1 MDALDRRAAADC
13 LDSRITL
20 WVVGA
25 LWWRDSVRPMTAL
38 QSIHPFDRAIAVRRD
53 ADGAFLA
60 EARTDYWA
68 FVGQFGGI
76 TAATCLNALMHHPD
90 AAGQPIALTVN
101 FAAPIQEGA
110 FRLSLRRVRASRSTQ
125 HWSIEIHQGDDPDAR
140 TTATA
145 VLAERRQSWSHQPAM
160 LPPMRPVESLPEL
173 VLPDTVPWVG
183 RYRFW
188 FESGGPERSDEPL
201 SPPGTASSSYWLADA
216 IEREVDLLSLASMA
230 DTFFGRIFQVRGQI
244 VPFGTVSLTTYFH
257 SDAEELQ
264 SIATRRVIARAD
276 ARRFHRSYSDQTG
289 ELWSPDGC
297 LLATSH
303 QTAYFK
309 A

>member
-1 MDALDRRAAADC
+1 
-13 LDSRITL
+13 
-20 WVVGA
+20 
-25 LWWRDSVRPMTAL
+25 MTRQ
-38 QSIHPFDRAIAVRRD
+38 QSIHPFERAIAVRQD
-53 ADGAFLA
+53 SDGTVLA
-60 EARTDYWA
+60 EASTDYWA
-68 FVGQFGGI
+68 FMGQFGGV
-76 TAATCLNALMHHPD
+76 TAATCLNALLRHPD

-110 FRLSLRRVRASRSTQ
+110 LRLSLRRMRASKSTQ
-125 HWSIEIHQGDDPDAR
+125 HWSIEIHQGDDPEPR

-145 VLAERRQSWSHQPAM
+145 VLAERRQSWSHQPAT
-160 LPPMRPVESLPEL
+160 PPSMPPIEALREL

-188 FESGGPERSDEPL
+188 FESGAPVRSSEPL
-201 SPPGTASSSYWLADA
+201 SPPGTACSRFWLADA
-216 IEREVDLLSLASMA
+216 IERPVDMPSLASMA

-257 SDAEELQ
+257 SDADELRA
-264 SIATRRVIARAD
+264 IAAARVIGRAG
-276 ARRFHRSYSDQTG
+276 ARRFHRSYSDQSG
-289 ELWSPDGC
+289 ELWSPDGR

-303 QTAYFK
+303 QIAYFK

>member
-1 MDALDRRAAADC
+1 MT
-13 LDSRITL
+13 TL
-20 WVVGA
+20 HG
-25 LWWRDSVRPMTAL
+25 
-38 QSIHPFDRAIAVRRD
+38 IHPFDRAIAVRPD
-53 ADGAFLA
+53 VDGTIAA

-68 FVGQFGGI
+68 FVGQFGGV
-76 TAATCLNALMHHPD
+76 TAATCLNALMRHPE

-101 FAAPIQEGA
+101 FAAPIQAGA

-125 HWSIEIHQGDDPDAR
+125 HWSVEIHQGDDAEPR

-145 VLAERRQSWSHQPAM
+145 VLAERRESWSHQPATPPS
-160 LPPMRPVESLPEL
+160 LPPFEALREL

-188 FESGGPERSDEPL
+188 FESGGPVRSDAPL
-201 SPPGTASSSYWLADA
+201 SPPGSAASRFWLADA
-216 IEREVDLLSLASMA
+216 VERPVDLPALASMA

-257 SDAEELQ
+257 SDVEELRA
-264 SIATRRVIARAD
+264 IDTRRVIARAD
-276 ARRFHRSYSDQTG
+276 ARRFHRSYSDQSG
-289 ELWSPDGC
+289 ELWSPDGR

-303 QTAYFK
+303 QVAYFK

>member
-1 MDALDRRAAADC
+1 
-13 LDSRITL
+13 
-20 WVVGA
+20 
-25 LWWRDSVRPMTAL
+25 MTTQ
-38 QSIHPFDRAIAVRRD
+38 QSIHPFDRAITVRQD
-53 ADGAFLA
+53 TDGTVLA

-68 FVGQFGGI
+68 FMGQFGGI
-76 TAATCLNALMHHPD
+76 TAATCLNALLRHPD

-110 FRLSLRRVRASRSTQ
+110 FRLSLRRMRASKSTQ
-125 HWSIEIHQGDDPDAR
+125 HWSIEIHQSDDPEPR

-145 VLAERRQSWSHQPAM
+145 VLAERRQSWSHQPAT
-160 LPPMRPVESLPEL
+160 PPSMPPVEALREL

-188 FESGGPERSDEPL
+188 FESGGPIRSDEPL
-201 SPPGTASSSYWLADA
+201 SPPGTAASRFWLADA
-216 IEREVDLLSLASMA
+216 IERPLDMPGLASMA
-230 DTFFGRIFQVRGQI
+230 DTFFGRVFQVRGQI

-257 SDAEELQ
+257 SDADELR
-264 SIATRRVIARAD
+264 SIAASRVIGCAD
-276 ARRFHRSYSDQTG
+276 ARRFHRSFSDQSG
-289 ELWSPDGC
+289 ELWSPDGR

-303 QTAYFK
+303 QVAYFK